1 MTKLNIVKSAIEL
14 EKEEAFY
21 ARLSNPVE
29 AWYITKWYAKCSECK
44 TDNEL
49 SVTDGFLAGARET
62 QACNKCGVRFAFR
75 FSHSNISTT

>member
-29 AWYITKWYAKCSECK
+29 AWYITKWYAKCSECE
-44 TDNEL
+44 TENEL
-49 SVTDGFLAGARET
+49 SPTDGFLAGARET
-62 QACNKCGVRFAFR
+62 QACNTCGVRFVFR
-75 FSHSNISTT
+75 FSYSNISNT